1 MLQHMGFK
9 CGLKRVVKQKYCINN
24 YITFKIAKHITGY
37 IFMQRYILVT
47 GGTKGIGKA
56 IIEQFAKDGFHII
69 TCSRNEKELQ
79 KLKLDIEQRYTFS
92 KVFYKEADLGDT
104 TSLKAFIKYVHGLNV
119 KIDVLVNNTGLFI
132 PGKIQDED
140 DEALPFMIN
149 TNLYSAYYVTKAFV
163 GSMIKRR
170 SGHIFNMCS
179 TASITPY
186 INGGS
191 YCISK
196 YALYGMTKVLREET
210 KEHNVRVTAIL
221 PGATLTAS
229 WEGVDLPPERF
240 MKPEDVA
247 LAVHNAY
254 IISENSVVEEIL
266 IRPQLGDI

>member
-1 MLQHMGFK
+1 
-9 CGLKRVVKQKYCINN
+9 
-24 YITFKIAKHITGY
+24 
-37 IFMQRYILVT
+37 MQGYILVT

-56 IIEQFAKDGFHII
+56 VIEQFAKEGFHII
-69 TCSRNEKELQ
+69 TCSRSEKDL
-79 KLKLDIEQRYTFS
+79 KTLKLEIEQKYTFS
-92 KVFYKEADLGDT
+92 KVFYQEADLSDRK
-104 TSLKAFIKYVHGLNV
+104 SLKAFTDYVAKLNV
-119 KIDVLVNNTGLFI
+119 KVDVLVNNSGLFI
-132 PGKIQDED
+132 PGKVTEED

-149 TNLYSAYYVTKAFV
+149 TNLYSAYYMTKAIV
-163 GSMIKRR
+163 GEMIRRR
-170 SGHIFNMCS
+170 SGHVFNLCS

-240 MKPEDVA
+240 IKAEDVA
-247 LAVHNAY
+247 MAIYNAY
-254 IISENSVVEEIL
+254 ILSENSVVEELL